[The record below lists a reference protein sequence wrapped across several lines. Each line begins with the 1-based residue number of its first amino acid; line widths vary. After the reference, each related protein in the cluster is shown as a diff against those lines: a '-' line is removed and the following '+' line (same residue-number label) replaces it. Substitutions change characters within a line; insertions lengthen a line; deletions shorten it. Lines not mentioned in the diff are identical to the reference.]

1 MKKKDK
7 TKELNI
13 DNGELPTLTDEQLEI
28 FSAHVENSGEDRS
41 KIEPFDQSTKAK
53 IIRYAKKHK
62 ATTIVFLVSAISILA
77 VVSLILVYF
86 FAFGNGFTNKSKFTV
101 QIGEN
106 KYKAAYND
114 VMINDTMYIDVTK
127 ISEIDDIQISGDA
140 TSRKF
145 TLPNLQY
152 IRFENDSYLVIVD
165 GSYIEMDSKAIISKD
180 SCLVPLDFLSKIFDS
195 TLSFEVDEKKNTIE
209 VKRIKIGEESNKT
222 PVYQPLAISTEA
234 KKDTSNVAYEE
245 FGVDGLSN
253 LTSIDPNKDEY
264 LVLVNHESPLS
275 DDYIPTDLVSLNCDT
290 NPANPKSYY
299 SLRVTTEK
307 ALSLMMTAMKNS
319 GIDGIQVSSSYRSYA
334 RQEYLLNDYVNDK
347 MSKENLSY
355 EKAKEEVMKT
365 LALPGHSEHQT
376 GLSVDF
382 VQGTSSLTEKFE
394 NTTAFEW
401 LSENAHKFGFIL
413 RYPKDKTDITG
424 YDYEPWHYR
433 FVGRTVASRIYEAE
447 ICYEEYCELMAKS

>member
-7 TKELNI
+7 NKELNI
-13 DNGELPTLTDEQLEI
+13 DNGDLPTLTDEQLEI
-28 FSAHVENSGEDRS
+28 FSAHIEKSGEDRS

-53 IIRYAKKHK
+53 IIRYAKNHK
-62 ATTIVFLVSAISILA
+62 ATAIVFLISAISILA
-77 VVSLILVYF
+77 VVSLILIYF

-114 VMINDTMYIDVTK
+114 IMINDVMYIDVTK
-127 ISEIDDIQISGDA
+127 VSEIDDIQISGDS

-152 IRFENDSYLVIVD
+152 IRFENDSSLAIVD
-165 GSYIEMDSKAIISKD
+165 GSYIEMDNKAYVTAD
-180 SCLVPLDFLSKIFDS
+180 SCLVSIKFLSKIFDS
-195 TLSFEVDEKKNTIE
+195 SLGFEIDEKKNTIE
-209 VKRIKIGEESNKT
+209 IKRIKIGEQSDKT
-222 PVYQPLAISTEA
+222 PIYQPLSISTES

-245 FGVDGLSN
+245 FGIDGLSHLN
-253 LTSIDPNKDEY
+253 SIDPNKDEY

-275 DDYIPTDLVSLNCDT
+275 KEYIPTDLVSLNCDT

-299 SLRVTTEK
+299 SLRDTTEE

-319 GIDGIQVSSSYRSYA
+319 GIEGIQVSSSYRSYA
-334 RQEYLLNDYVNDK
+334 RQEYLLNDYVSDK
-347 MSKENLSY
+347 MSRENLSY
-355 EKAKEEVMKT
+355 EKAMEEVMKT
-365 LALPGHSEHQT
+365 LALPGQSEHQT

-394 NTTAFEW
+394 
-401 LSENAHKFGFIL
+401 
-413 RYPKDKTDITG
+413 KD
-424 YDYEPWHYR
+424 
-433 FVGRTVASRIYEAE
+433 A
-447 ICYEEYCELMAKS
+447 